1 MRSQAAL
8 ALTAALLA
16 ATGSACAAEYVSV
29 ADGPAIL
36 YDSPSTK
43 GSKLFV
49 VSRYMPLEQI
59 VKLND
64 WVKVRDS
71 SGGIAWIEKRAL
83 SSKRFVVVT
92 SDLSPIRQAPED
104 SAAVLAQTK
113 KQVALEWLEN
123 TGSGWIK
130 VRIQDSVTG
139 YIKAADA
146 WGG

>member
-1 MRSQAAL
+1 MRAQAAF
-8 ALTAALLA
+8 ALSAALLA
-16 ATGSACAAEYVSV
+16 ATGSARAAEYVSV
-29 ADGPAIL
+29 AEGPAIL

-71 SGGIAWIEKRAL
+71 TGSIAWIEKRAL
-83 SSKRFVVVT
+83 SNKRFVVVT
-92 SDLSPIRQAPED
+92 SDFSPARKTPED
-104 SAAVLAQTK
+104 SAAMLAQIK

-130 VRIQDSVTG
+130 VRLQDGLTG
-139 YIKAADA
+139 YVKAADV

>member
-1 MRSQAAL
+1 MRAQAAF

-16 ATGSACAAEYVSV
+16 AIGSARAAEYASV
-29 ADGPAIL
+29 AEGPAIL

-64 WVKVRDS
+64 WIKVRDS
-71 SGGIAWIEKRAL
+71 TGSIAWIEKRAL

-92 SDLSPIRQAPED
+92 SDLSPIRQSPEV
-104 SAAVLAQTK
+104 SAAVLAQIK

-123 TGSGWIK
+123 NGSGWAK
-130 VRIQDSVTG
+130 VRIQDGLTG

-146 WGG
+146 WGN